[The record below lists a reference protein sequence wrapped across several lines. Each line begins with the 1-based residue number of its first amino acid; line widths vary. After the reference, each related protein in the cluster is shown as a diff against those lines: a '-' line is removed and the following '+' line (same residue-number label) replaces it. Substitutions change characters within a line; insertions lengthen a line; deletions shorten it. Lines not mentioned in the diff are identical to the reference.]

1 MRDMRGNRNM
11 ALKNLVN
18 QKATMDDTKMLQI
31 SHLKEYPDN
40 EYVFGMEGIERLAN
54 GIESNGFKGAIEVWD
69 MGNGEYM
76 IYSGARRTRAFQMLG
91 HETIKAFV
99 YPYPESETLRRRL
112 FLGANIYGRDAIKKG
127 DAIHTARQIDYLRKT
142 IEMEREEGTYD
153 GQKTREELAKEFGT
167 NPSTIYKYESLLKL
181 GERAQKAV
189 VDGILQIAQGS
200 SMSVLD
206 EDKQSLILDAMELMK
221 ERNIVNGRDEVQ
233 ELIDFVKGHGEEPLS
248 AEELVEA
255 ICGRMQ
261 AEAAGMAKTEGTEIT
276 DAKDGVQET
285 CEDAQETGVT
295 TETTQ
300 EKPVA
305 GPKKYT
311 SKAAVKKFN
320 QCYDRM
326 EDFLNTDKKYKDQD
340 REEVLEKLQALKAMI
355 DSEIVKITNGNA
367 Q

>member
-1 MRDMRGNRNM
+1 MRDMRGNRNL

-18 QKATMDDTKMLQI
+18 QKATMNDTEMLQI
-31 SHLKEYPDN
+31 SHLVEYPDN

-54 GIESNGFKGAIEVWD
+54 AIKANGFKGAIEVWD
-69 MGNGEYM
+69 MGDGEYM

-167 NPSTIYKYESLLKL
+167 KPSTIYKYESLLKL

-221 ERNIVNGRDEVQ
+221 ERNIVSRRDEVQ
-233 ELIDFVKGHGEEPLS
+233 ELIDVVKDHDGEPLS
-248 AEELVEA
+248 VEELVEA
-255 ICGRMQ
+255 VCR
-261 AEAAGMAKTEGTEIT
+261 T
-276 DAKDGVQET
+276 DAGGSSRPWQKQKEQRRRVQKT
-285 CEDAQETGVT
+285 AYRKPARMRRETGV

-300 EKPVA
+300 EKPA
-305 GPKKYT
+305 AEPKKYT

-326 EDFLNTDKKYKDQD
+326 EDFLNTDKKYKEQD

-355 DSEIVKITNGNA
+355 DSEIVKITDGGA

>member
-1 MRDMRGNRNM
+1 
-11 ALKNLVN
+11 
-18 QKATMDDTKMLQI
+18 
-31 SHLKEYPDN
+31 
-40 EYVFGMEGIERLAN
+40 
-54 GIESNGFKGAIEVWD
+54 
-69 MGNGEYM
+69 
-76 IYSGARRTRAFQMLG
+76 
-91 HETIKAFV
+91 
-99 YPYPESETLRRRL
+99 
-112 FLGANIYGRDAIKKG
+112 
-127 DAIHTARQIDYLRKT
+127 
-142 IEMEREEGTYD
+142 MEREEGTYD

-206 EDKQSLILDAMELMK
+206 EDKQNIILDAMELMK
-221 ERNIVNGRDEVQ
+221 ERNIVSGRDEVQ

-255 ICGRMQ
+255 VCGRMQ
-261 AEAAGMAKTEGTEIT
+261 AEAADMAKAEETETTGV
-276 DAKDGVQET
+276 KDGVQET

-295 TETTQ
+295 EATQ
-300 EKPVA
+300 KKPTVE
-305 GPKKYT
+305 PKKYT

-326 EDFLNTDKKYKDQD
+326 EDFLNTDKKYKEQD
-340 REEVLEKLQALKAMI
+340 REEVLEKLQTLKAMI
-355 DSEIVKITNGNA
+355 DSEIVKITDGGA